1 MNKRIVSALAC
12 AFAFAAS
19 AFAAAPTALSGSW
32 LSEEVSMTMPD
43 ESVMTDQYDI
53 DFGTVEGTEGPCG
66 FKLIGHI
73 KNLDLQSLGHA
84 NVNINLTASGKW
96 ALKDGNIDINLD
108 PATLKV
114 GTTPD
119 DVTIENP
126 DIKLTQL
133 GINTDEIKNLMSGIV
148 NDQMVPLM
156 MSKISPEIK
165 EVTFENADLEG
176 TVLTVKADEA
186 NLKFNRK

>member
-53 DFGTVEGTEGPCG
+53 DFGTVEGTEGSCE
-66 FKLIGHI
+66 FKEVAQL
-73 KNLDLQSLGHA
+73 KNLNLQSMGHA
-84 NVNINLTASGKW
+84 DVKINVSGSGKW
-96 ALKDGNIDINLD
+96 ILKDGTIEISLD
-108 PATLKV
+108 PATVKA

-119 DVTIENP
+119 DITLEVP
-126 DIKLTQL
+126 DMVFTLMGTTSDEVKNQI
-133 GINTDEIKNLMSGIV
+133 GGMINE
-148 NDQMVPLM
+148 QMVPQIL
-156 MSKISPEIK
+156 SGLKK
-165 EVTFENADLEG
+165 LTFKNADLEG
-176 TVLTVKADEA
+176 TVLTVKDDQTEV
-186 NLKFNRK
+186 KFNRK